1 MEEKDKV
8 RILLVEDNEGH
19 ALLTKDLFRRVGV
32 TNEIVHLKDGQEA
45 WDYISGKA
53 LPVAGC
59 LMLLDIRLPRLDG
72 FELLRRIKADPELKV
87 MTVII
92 LTSSDDP
99 KEMALSAE
107 LGCAAYLNKPLQF
120 EKFTQA
126 INKQGLAVE
135 ILGKTGAG

>member
-32 TNEIVHLKDGQEA
+32 ANEIVHLRDGQEA
-45 WDYISGKA
+45 WDYITGSGRPA
-53 LPVAGC
+53 AGC

-72 FELLRRIKADPELKV
+72 FELLRRIKADPALGGL
-87 MTVII
+87 TVII

-126 INKQGLAVE
+126 IDKRGLSLVIFNKSGDM
-135 ILGKTGAG
+135 